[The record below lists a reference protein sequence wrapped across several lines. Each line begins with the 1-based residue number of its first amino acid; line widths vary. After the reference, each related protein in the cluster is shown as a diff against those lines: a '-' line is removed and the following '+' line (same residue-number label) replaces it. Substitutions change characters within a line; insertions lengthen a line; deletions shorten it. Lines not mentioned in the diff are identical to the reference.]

1 MLRKK
6 IHNALFLIIF
16 LQVFFI
22 FSNSVAFAK
31 LVVDEERN
39 ILIVASY
46 DAENKWE
53 MSVISGVKEKISP
66 GAIIKIEYLDSKAS
80 SSEIYGDSFLNLLN
94 LKYKEDKI
102 DCILA
107 IDDEA
112 FNLLRKNLFKED
124 MFFYKKPIVFVG
136 VNNYVA
142 LSLEESFYMTGLME
156 YQDNSLM
163 LETILEQN
171 KKTKDIYILLDTS
184 IYSKTIKENI
194 LAFYSLDMPPF
205 NAHFIENCYLSEI
218 LNPLRE
224 IDENKS
230 AIYLCGTYIGS
241 NNSSLSSEE
250 VINAIKETTNS
261 PIYTKLEHYV
271 EAGAI
276 GGVINDGKKLG
287 RRAVLLMEN
296 FLNQFE
302 SISITPIYNIF
313 STSVFNYK
321 VMKEYRINPLKLPK
335 NTVYINKGPLDL
347 LLPHYLVVIVWAI
360 VVTLSMSI
368 VVLIYLY
375 YKNKIK
381 ARENRLLLIESEE
394 RHKIKTDFIITL
406 SHELRTPLNIILS
419 SGGLLMEKTIIGQFD
434 KKIFYEKLQFIMK
447 NSYRLIRYV
456 NNIIDSSKLEIG
468 YMDIKF
474 ENSNIVYLVEEVVLS
489 IVDIAKD
496 KNIEIIFNT
505 EEEEIITAIDEE
517 KIVRVILIL
526 LSNSIKFSK
535 EKGDICVEMRRED
548 EEVVIKVTDNGIGI
562 NEDMKEKIFDKFKR
576 VQSVS
581 NLNVDHEGSG
591 LGLYIAKGFIE
602 LHNGSIS
609 VVSEVEKGSTFIITI
624 PIVII
629 KNDLHNIKHMD
640 EDELNRIIKIELS
653 DL

>member
-1 MLRKK
+1 
-6 IHNALFLIIF
+6 
-16 LQVFFI
+16 
-22 FSNSVAFAK
+22 
-31 LVVDEERN
+31 
-39 ILIVASY
+39 
-46 DAENKWE
+46 
-53 MSVISGVKEKISP
+53 
-66 GAIIKIEYLDSKAS
+66 
-80 SSEIYGDSFLNLLN
+80 
-94 LKYKEDKI
+94 
-102 DCILA
+102 
-107 IDDEA
+107 
-112 FNLLRKNLFKED
+112 
-124 MFFYKKPIVFVG
+124 
-136 VNNYVA
+136 
-142 LSLEESFYMTGLME
+142 
-156 YQDNSLM
+156 
-163 LETILEQN
+163 
-171 KKTKDIYILLDTS
+171 
-184 IYSKTIKENI
+184 
-194 LAFYSLDMPPF
+194 
-205 NAHFIENCYLSEI
+205 
-218 LNPLRE
+218 
-224 IDENKS
+224 
-230 AIYLCGTYIGS
+230 
-241 NNSSLSSEE
+241 
-250 VINAIKETTNS
+250 
-261 PIYTKLEHYV
+261 
-271 EAGAI
+271 
-276 GGVINDGKKLG
+276 
-287 RRAVLLMEN
+287 
-296 FLNQFE
+296 
-302 SISITPIYNIF
+302 
-313 STSVFNYK
+313 
-321 VMKEYRINPLKLPK
+321 MKEYRINPLKLPK

-368 VVLIYLY
+368 VFLIYLY

-434 KKIFYEKLQFIMK
+434 MK

-629 KNDLHNIKHMD
+629 KNDLHNINHMD

>member
-1 MLRKK
+1 
-6 IHNALFLIIF
+6 
-16 LQVFFI
+16 
-22 FSNSVAFAK
+22 
-31 LVVDEERN
+31 
-39 ILIVASY
+39 
-46 DAENKWE
+46 
-53 MSVISGVKEKISP
+53 
-66 GAIIKIEYLDSKAS
+66 
-80 SSEIYGDSFLNLLN
+80 
-94 LKYKEDKI
+94 
-102 DCILA
+102 
-107 IDDEA
+107 
-112 FNLLRKNLFKED
+112 
-124 MFFYKKPIVFVG
+124 
-136 VNNYVA
+136 
-142 LSLEESFYMTGLME
+142 
-156 YQDNSLM
+156 
-163 LETILEQN
+163 
-171 KKTKDIYILLDTS
+171 
-184 IYSKTIKENI
+184 
-194 LAFYSLDMPPF
+194 
-205 NAHFIENCYLSEI
+205 
-218 LNPLRE
+218 
-224 IDENKS
+224 
-230 AIYLCGTYIGS
+230 
-241 NNSSLSSEE
+241 
-250 VINAIKETTNS
+250 
-261 PIYTKLEHYV
+261 
-271 EAGAI
+271 
-276 GGVINDGKKLG
+276 
-287 RRAVLLMEN
+287 
-296 FLNQFE
+296 
-302 SISITPIYNIF
+302 
-313 STSVFNYK
+313 
-321 VMKEYRINPLKLPK
+321 
-335 NTVYINKGPLDL
+335 
-347 LLPHYLVVIVWAI
+347 
-360 VVTLSMSI
+360 
-368 VVLIYLY
+368 
-375 YKNKIK
+375 
-381 ARENRLLLIESEE
+381 
-394 RHKIKTDFIITL
+394 
-406 SHELRTPLNIILS
+406 
-419 SGGLLMEKTIIGQFD
+419 MEKTIIGQFD

-602 LHNGSIS
+602 LHTGSIS